1 MDQRVSLVTLGV
13 ADIAAARA
21 FYERLGWRAS
31 SASSADVVF
40 FQAGG
45 MAVGLYRFESL
56 ADDAGAVAARNGSA
70 AVTLAL
76 NLGSPEAVDATLAEA
91 EAAGADIVKP
101 AEKVF
106 WGGYSG
112 YFRDPDGHYWEVA
125 HNPGWILG
133 TDGAVRLPQ

>member
-21 FYERLGWRAS
+21 FYERLGWTAS
-31 SASSADVVF
+31 NASTDDVVF
-40 FQAGG
+40 FQAGP
-45 MAVGLYRFESL
+45 MVVGLYPFDKL
-56 ADDAGAVAARNGSA
+56 AGDASAEPAGSGSA

-76 NLGSPEAVDATLAEA
+76 NTASPEAVDTVLAQA
-91 EAAGADIVKP
+91 EAAGATIAKP
-101 AEKVF
+101 ARKVF

-125 HNPGWILG
+125 HNPFWPLG
-133 TDGAVRLPQ
+133 SDGAIRLPA